1 MLKTDFFEDLLATY
15 PAEKRELARQVYSRF
30 AEGDS
35 TQFFTQLFLVLDVY
49 AHYAERVPQAV
60 IEANRRAHADLN
72 KLRQEFS
79 LLAQA
84 IDKRNLNITNH
95 AERTDELCRAA
106 QAKCN
111 ETIARLDALLKNIGA
126 QVDTKAIVEGIR
138 KTLATGINQELI
150 SPFISRSE
158 ELAKQVTPTLTK
170 IRDAAAEAERLWP
183 GRIWKVA
190 LGSGL
195 LLGLALSI
203 VATIA
208 IYAKFKNYYEEKV
221 AEKIVAAEQVINYN
235 QEAFR
240 ELAIAG
246 VPVQIVRTSR
256 YGVVDPSRF
265 ALIIQDADAAEMRA
279 DGAQNNGRIFFTS
292 GRAGKQIQQ
301 IRRES
306 EKRSGKAG
314 ERSENQPP

>member
-1 MLKTDFFEDLLATY
+1 MKGFAMQTPDLFEELLATY
-15 PAEKRELARQVYSRF
+15 PAEKRELARQVHCRF

-49 AHYAERVPQAV
+49 AHYAERIPQAV
-60 IEANRRAHADLN
+60 IDANQSARANLT
-72 KLRQEFS
+72 KLRQEINLF
-79 LLAQA
+79 AQA
-84 IDKRNLNITNH
+84 LDKRNLNITNH
-95 AERTDELCRAA
+95 AERTDELCRAV

-111 ETIARLDALLKNIGA
+111 ETIARFDALLKDIGA

-138 KTLATGINQELI
+138 KTLETSITQEVI

-235 QEAFR
+235 QDAFR

-246 VPVQIVRTSR
+246 VPLQVVRTSS
-256 YGVVDPSRF
+256 YGVVDPSRL
-265 ALIIQDADAAEMRA
+265 ALIIQDADAAEMHA
-279 DGAQNNGRIFFTS
+279 DGAHNNGRIFFTS
-292 GRAGKQIQQ
+292 GRKAQQIQQ
-301 IRRES
+301 MKREA
-306 EKRSGKAG
+306 EKLSSANSSK
-314 ERSENQPP
+314 